1 MQTVSTLSPAS
12 LVPVHQDSSLEVVEQ
27 FVTVKLLLSCEKKV
41 FLYVEYAR
49 GVNKCLLL
57 F

>member
-1 MQTVSTLSPAS
+1 MRTVSTLCPAS